1 MIGWHHQLN
10 GHEFE
15 QTLGDGE
22 GQGSLACCS
31 PWGRKES
38 DMTEWLNNKEVIDS
52 LLSTEMKIFWRIDF
66 CSDKSYP
73 LFLRPDNN
81 RLYLWFDKAC
91 YYLLIASL
99 TTCLYANFN
108 ISVSRSVVSDS
119 LWPHGLQPTGLLS
132 VHEIFQARILEWV
145 AISFSRRSSQP
156 RDRTWVSCTAGRSF
170 SNRATREA
178 PYSYFNVRTNNLPFV
193 FFRIKIL
200 KNIEWMTMT

>member
-1 MIGWHHQLN
+1 MWFFCLLEFAGKDRRQEKGMTEDEMVGWQHQLN

-52 LLSTEMKIFWRIDF
+52 LLSTKMKIFWRIDF

-73 LFLRPDNN
+73 LFLRPDSN

-119 LWPHGLQPTGLLS
+119 LWPHGLQPTGVLCPWNFPGKDTGVGCHFLLQ
-132 VHEIFQARILEWV
+132 EIFPTQGSNLGLLHCRQIL
-145 AISFSRRSSQP
+145 
-156 RDRTWVSCTAGRSF
+156 
-170 SNRATREA
+170 
-178 PYSYFNVRTNNLPFV
+178 
-193 FFRIKIL
+193 
-200 KNIEWMTMT
+200 